1 MVWKGIKIA
10 LSDSR
15 SASSSSLSHWCVD
28 PGNRPQHLAGRKRP
42 SSGKAGPPGKLS
54 LTFVVSCPGSPFY
67 LYLIPEVSNPGS
79 PVSLSHSAVT
89 QGGPRLLLALG
100 LDGLY
105 VWGQWQ
111 LCFLQPSLHHC
122 PREVCT
128 VSFLL
133 PQATSLPEC
142 WLDFLVYDFVS
153 SCISKAAL
161 SFLDSSRP
169 GALRMQIGLWEKDSS
184 Q

>member
-1 MVWKGIKIA
+1 MGWKGIKIA

-15 SASSSSLSHWCVD
+15 SASSSSLSHWCVA
-28 PGNRPQHLAGRKRP
+28 PGNRPRHLAGRQQP
-42 SSGKAGPPGKLS
+42 SSGKTGPPGKLS
-54 LTFVVSCPGSPFY
+54 LTFVVSCPGSLFS
-67 LYLIPEVSNPGS
+67 LYLIPDVSSPGS

-89 QGGPRLLLALG
+89 QGGPRLLLVLG

-105 VWGQWQ
+105 VWGPWW
-111 LCFLQPSLHHC
+111 LYCLQPSLYHC
-122 PREVCT
+122 PPEVCT
-128 VSFLL
+128 VSSLL

-142 WLDFLVYDFVS
+142 WWDFLICDFVS

-169 GALRMQIGLWEKDSS
+169 GAVRMQIGLWEKDSS